1 MIDLVINGIHYIEKN
16 GVIYANGERWGDAG
30 LFKYLL
36 NAGVL
41 RQARSFYYLNYFYSN
56 RKKFLLKY
64 LQV

>member
-16 GVIYANGERWGDAG
+16 GIIYANGERWGDDG

-41 RQARSFYYLNYFYSN
+41 R
-56 RKKFLLKY
+56 
-64 LQV
+64 